1 MNPQDFSNLVK
12 AVKREGRTDDS
23 KMIMIT
29 STTQFSRFTSRQ
41 IYDVVKTL
49 NFESNKL
56 QLAKQLF
63 SNCVDKQNFYQAYS
77 AFNFE
82 SSKREL
88 SDFVGKK

>member
-1 MNPQDFSNLVK
+1 MVK

-41 IYDVVKTL
+41 IYDLVKTL
-49 NFESNKL
+49 NFENNKL

-63 SNCVDKQNFYQAYS
+63 SNCVDKQNFYQVYS

-88 SDFVGKK
+88 IDFVGKK

>member
-63 SNCVDKQNFYQAYS
+63 SNCVDKQNFYQVYS